1 MNTPPPA
8 LPKLTVAEME
18 AYRLQFTAIPYQ
30 ALSSIPQWTKI
41 PIPPFNYPGRSTD
54 YAYRVLRILDDKL
67 GVSIYPAWTQIDNYG
82 YRFRQ
87 ETHENDGPLS
97 CISVDVRSLDSD
109 SAEYIMMALYRRL
122 ANAKPGAV
130 ILCLNPE
137 LHSAPMMPD
146 MISSAATG
154 MVFYC
159 DGETISTY
167 YRIRP
172 FLDFGKMTGMETLRM
187 EMIR

>member
-1 MNTPPPA
+1 MNIPPPA
-8 LPKLTVAEME
+8 FPNLSQADIDRIMSYTVTPLDIAAAALLWATMP
-18 AYRLQFTAIPYQ
+18 PYPY
-30 ALSSIPQWTKI
+30 SP
-41 PIPPFNYPGRSTD
+41 RSTD
-54 YAYRVLRILDDKL
+54 YAHRVLRILDDKL

-82 YRFRQ
+82 YRFLQ
-87 ETHENDGPLS
+87 ETHEHDGPLS

-122 ANAKPGAV
+122 ANAEPGTI

-137 LHSAPMMPD
+137 LHSTPMMPD
-146 MISSAATG
+146 MISSKTTG

-159 DGETISTY
+159 DGETISTH

-172 FLDFGKMTGMETLRM
+172 FLEFGKMTGMETLRF

>member
-1 MNTPPPA
+1 MNTPPPSFP
-8 LPKLTVAEME
+8 LPNLTQA
-18 AYRLQFTAIPYQ
+18 QFNAILSKCNAIPYQ
-30 ALSSIPQWTKI
+30 ALSPIPQWTKI
-41 PIPPFNYPGRSTD
+41 PINLLGRSTD
-54 YAYRVLRILDDKL
+54 YAYRVLRILDDRL

-87 ETHENDGPLS
+87 ETHEHDGPLS

-122 ANAKPGAV
+122 ANDEPGS
-130 ILCLNPE
+130 ILMCLNSE
-137 LHSAPMMPD
+137 LHREPMMPD
-146 MISSAATG
+146 MISSKTTG

-159 DGETISTY
+159 DGETIRTH

-172 FLDFGKMTGMETLRM
+172 FVDFGKMTGMETLRV
-187 EMIR
+187 EIIR